1 MQKTVKEEEKYL
13 FTQRTVC
20 YPTVGDKNIH
30 LNCRSTGTF
39 PKDYPLLSLELGHIK
54 SRRANG

>member
-1 MQKTVKEEEKYL
+1 MSYDEENCKEERKSICL
-13 FTQRTVC
+13 QRTAVC

-39 PKDYPLLSLELGHIK
+39 SKKGTLC
-54 SRRANG
+54 